1 METTVRK
8 TPAEPEQ
15 SARVSARRTS
25 SDPKISDL
33 IAEDSAPAPD
43 VLTVDKPLIAKA
55 KPSAAPTRHEHP
67 PVHHT
72 VVDDVIDGG
81 RRITRT
87 QERDRSV
94 YFAGCR
100 LCQLQDRERMQTE
113 PPPID
118 FERTLF
124 FVPETDY
131 DQQIAR
137 AYILHRYGEEAQNI
151 VHAFNAEK
159 LTYVRG
165 AQIIVVVR
173 RALPGKMLGKREKRI
188 KDEEGKWDDQPVP
201 PETYLNEI
209 VESAPIIVED
219 VVRVTKAD
227 MYNEGSVDMSELIE
241 RLGELVFPN
250 KVQLPAD
257 PRDKMYVMRANT

>member
-8 TPAEPEQ
+8 TPAEGESP
-15 SARVSARRTS
+15 RPSARRGS
-25 SDPKISDL
+25 ADPKISDL
-33 IAEDSAPAPD
+33 LAEESAAGAEEIKLDRP
-43 VLTVDKPLIAKA
+43 TIAKA
-55 KPSAAPTRHEHP
+55 KPAAPPTRHEHP

-87 QERDRSV
+87 QERPPSV

-100 LCQLQDRERMQTE
+100 LCQLHDRERMANE

-124 FVPETDY
+124 FVPEVDY
-131 DQQIAR
+131 DNQIAR
-137 AYILHRYGEEAQNI
+137 AYILHRYGEEATNI

-173 RALPGKMLGKREKRI
+173 RAQAGKPLGKREKRI
-188 KDEEGKWDDQPVP
+188 KDEEGKWDDQAVP
-201 PETYLNEI
+201 PETYLHEI
-209 VESAPIIVED
+209 VESAPLVVED
-219 VVRVTKAD
+219 VVRVQKAD
-227 MYNEGSVDMSELIE
+227 MYNEGSIDMSELIE
-241 RLGELVFPN
+241 RLGELVYPN

-257 PRDKMYVMRANT
+257 PRDKQYVMRANT

>member
-8 TPAEPEQ
+8 TPAEDKPP
-15 SARVSARRTS
+15 SARASKLADIIS
-25 SDPKISDL
+25 EDPPPSQETI
-33 IAEDSAPAPD
+33 
-43 VLTVDKPLIAKA
+43 TIAKA
-55 KPSAAPTRHEHP
+55 KPAPAPTRHEHP

-72 VVDDVIDGG
+72 VIADVSDGG
-81 RRITRT
+81 KRITQT
-87 QERDRSV
+87 VERPRSV

-100 LCQLQDRERMQTE
+100 LCQLQDRERRESE

-118 FERTLF
+118 YDATLF
-124 FVPETDY
+124 FVPELDY

-137 AYILHRYGEEAQNI
+137 AYIRHRYGADATNI

-173 RALPGKMLGKREKRI
+173 RPLPGKLLGKREKRI
-188 KDEEGKWDDQPVP
+188 KDEEGKWDDQPVS
-201 PETYLNEI
+201 PEEYIGEI
-209 VESAPIIVED
+209 VESAPLIVED

-227 MYNEGSVDMSELIE
+227 MYNEGSIDMSELIE
-241 RLGELVFPN
+241 RLGELVWPN
-250 KVQLPAD
+250 KLQLPAD
-257 PRDKMYVMRANT
+257 PRDKLYVMRANT